1 MNRGLLLALL
11 VIAIGI
17 GIGGGM
23 LFQRWQAGQQATSIP
38 ATASTAQTPVETPKA
53 NEHRPDFTL
62 SDIHGQ
68 PRSIGEWDGKVIV
81 LNFWATWCPPCVR
94 EVPALEKLFET
105 YRDKGLV
112 VIGVA
117 LDTTQPVIDFI
128 DPQGVEY
135 PVLIADQ
142 EGPALTQQYGNRL
155 NVLPYTVIIDRQGNI
170 VYRHR
175 SEITFEEAEAVI
187 KPLL

>member
-1 MNRGLLLALL
+1 VNRRILVALL
-11 VIAIGI
+11 MIAIGA
-17 GIGGGM
+17 GGGV
-23 LFQRWQAGQQATSIP
+23 LYQRWQAGQPATPAP
-38 ATASTAQTPVETPKA
+38 ATAGTAQAPAEQPKA
-53 NEHRPDFTL
+53 NERRPDFTL
-62 SDIHGQ
+62 PDVEGN

-94 EVPALEKLFET
+94 EIPALQQLFET

-112 VIGVA
+112 VVGVA
-117 LDTTQPVIDFI
+117 LDTTQSVIDFI

-142 EGPALTQQYGNRL
+142 EGPVLTSQYGNRL

-175 SEITFEEAEAVI
+175 SEITFEEAEKVI